1 MQKISVSFYKNI
13 SDINSS
19 VTIDINV
26 FIERIKAGKYK
37 NEVEK
42 IRQLSDKAEI
52 RNSKCLLPNIT
63 TSGTFKTRADKDLL
77 KHSGLIQIDFD
88 KDINPTMDP
97 VAVRNRLS
105 LDRYTFATF
114 ISPTGNGVK
123 VIVRI
128 DPNEH
133 TAAYGKLEEYYKT
146 EYGLN
151 LDSSCRNLSR
161 AMFVSYDPEL
171 YKNPDSEIFAVP
183 TKKVKPASKA
193 NAGFP
198 VDQKG
203 REVEE
208 LISLIEARK
217 IDITGDYKQWI
228 KIGFALA
235 SQFGPAGEDYFH
247 RISIFGA
254 TYKSEECK
262 KQYDECCKNRKS
274 GVAVNSLFHI
284 AKDHGL
290 ILHEAKLKTSPGAGR
305 KIDTKGKSQDKE
317 IIFYSPVYKSDDNGN
332 QVVKET
338 KINYVKFTE
347 LLYSFGF
354 RRFDIEKDFIYIHL
368 KDTVIKEV
376 SILQIQDYFLKYL
389 EGLPNELSNG
399 VTKKILKEKIYSNPK
414 NFFCDNRLALLT
426 NKEEI
431 FFNTDTKNECF
442 IYYKN
447 GFVKCDPEG
456 WQLCSYD
463 KMKGHIWENQI
474 IDRDFKYSNLAGV
487 AIEKL
492 SPYAQFLNNVSG
504 KDEMRFNS
512 LCSLIGY
519 LLHSY
524 TDVKMKAVI
533 LTDSRV
539 SDEANGRTGKTL
551 FGHTLRHIKKLT
563 QINGKDFDFTNR
575 YKYQEASLDTQ
586 IIFLNDVRSNF
597 KFETLYNDITEGIT
611 VEKKNQNPFTLKV
624 KMCITTN
631 KTIMIEGS
639 SSKDRCIEF
648 EFANHYNENYSPEDE
663 FKQRFFSDWNVEA
676 WQAFDNFMM
685 HCICVYLGNGIILPE
700 NKNLRERKLLDQT
713 HSYFIEFMQDKI
725 SSGEIAAGVEI
736 CKQELHEQFLA
747 EYPELADDKFRK
759 RLETFT
765 KWLKTF
771 AKYSLLYDDQVQER
785 KSGNKRYFLF
795 APKK

>member
-1 MQKISVSFYKNI
+1 MTSMQKISVSFYKNI

-19 VTIDINV
+19 ITIDINV
-26 FIERIKAGKYK
+26 FLERITSGKYK

-42 IRQLSDKAEI
+42 IRQMSDKAEI
-52 RNSKCLLPNIT
+52 KNLKSLLPNIT
-63 TSGTFKTRADKDLL
+63 TSGTFRTRADKDLL

-88 KDINPTMDP
+88 KDKNPTMDP

-114 ISPTGNGVK
+114 ISPTGAGVK
-123 VIVRI
+123 VIVRV

-133 TAAYGKLEEYYKT
+133 TAAYGKLEEYYKV

-151 LDSSCRNLSR
+151 LDSSCRNVSR

-171 YKNPDSEIFAVP
+171 YQNPDSEIFTVGH
-183 TKKVKPASKA
+183 KA
-193 NAGFP
+193 IEP
-198 VDQKG
+198 VSNVNTGLPGDQKEK
-203 REVEE
+203 EVEQ

-228 KIGFALA
+228 KIGFGLA
-235 SQFGPAGEDYFH
+235 SQFGPAGESYFH
-247 RISIFGA
+247 RISIYGA
-254 TYKSEECK
+254 TYKSEDCK

-274 GVAVNSLFHI
+274 GIGINSLFHI
-284 AKDHGL
+284 AKDNGL
-290 ILHEAKLKTSPGAGR
+290 ILHETKQKSSQPTGR
-305 KIDTKGKSQDKE
+305 KKEESKE

-332 QVVKET
+332 QVLKET
-338 KINYVKFTE
+338 RINYVKFTE

-354 RRFDIEKDFIYIHL
+354 RRFDIEKSFIYIHL

-376 SILQIQDYFLKYL
+376 SILQIQDHFIRYL
-389 EGLPNELSNG
+389 ESLPDELSNG

-431 FFNTDTKNECF
+431 SFNTDTKSECF

-447 GFVKCDPEG
+447 GFVKCHSDG
-456 WQLCSYD
+456 WELYSYD

-474 IDRDFKYSNLAGV
+474 IKRDFKHIDLA
-487 AIEKL
+487 ALPNEQL
-492 SPYAQFLNNVSG
+492 SPYAQFLKNVSG
-504 KDEMRFNS
+504 QDDDRFNS

-524 TDVKMKAVI
+524 TDVKMKAII

-551 FGHTLRHIKKLT
+551 FGQTLKYIKKLT

-611 VEKKNQNPFTLKV
+611 VEKKNQNPFTLKT

-663 FKQRFFSDWNVEA
+663 FKQRFFSDWNIEA
-676 WQAFDNFMM
+676 WQQFDNFMM
-685 HCICVYLGNGIILPE
+685 HCICVYLGNGIIQPE
-700 NKNLRERKLLDQT
+700 NKNLQERKLLDQT
-713 HSYFIEFMQDKI
+713 HSYFIEFMHDKI
-725 SSGEIAAGVEI
+725 NAGEIAAGIEI
-736 CKQELHEQFLA
+736 CKQDLHEQFLA
-747 EYPELADDKFRK
+747 EYPELADDKFRR

-765 KWLKTF
+765 KWIKTF
-771 AKYSLLYDDQVQER
+771 ARYSQLYDDHVPER
-785 KSGNKRYFLF
+785 KSGNKRYFTL
-795 APKK
+795 ASKK